1 MYHDPANEQAPLRF
15 APDSPALRVL
25 QQIRDEAHRFALTY
39 HRKLRAQRIRE
50 SVLDDIEGVGEKRKE
65 QLLAYFGSVDR
76 LRRATEAELAAA
88 PNIGPKFAAL
98 IYSVLHP
105 NGN

>member
-1 MYHDPANEQAPLRF
+1 M
-15 APDSPALRVL
+15 